1 MFFTEVTQV
10 LVSRKFNVS
19 VLTTLSLLKS
29 VFNKKV
35 LAELALDEDQLCS
48 ALENIKNATVE
59 DVQVAKQKFL
69 KLGLSP
75 ENPLLVFT
83 Q

>member
-1 MFFTEVTQV
+1 
-10 LVSRKFNVS
+10 
-19 VLTTLSLLKS
+19 
-29 VFNKKV
+29 V
-35 LAELALDEDQLCS
+35 LAELALDEDELCS